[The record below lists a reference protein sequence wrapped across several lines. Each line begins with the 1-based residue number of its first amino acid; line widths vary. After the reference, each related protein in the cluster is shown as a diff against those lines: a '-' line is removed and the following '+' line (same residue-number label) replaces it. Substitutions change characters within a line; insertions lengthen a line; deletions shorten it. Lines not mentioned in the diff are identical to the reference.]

1 MYRIAFFPPNKQYGP
16 SRQISDALLKQ
27 ALSVTDNKSTI
38 KGYDSVLPEHILY
51 IGINTKL
58 YISSACHLL
67 EHSQPHKAKLLFE
80 GGPAQRF
87 QLEPYDDVG
96 DAELALET
104 LLVSD
109 TKAKTLK
116 SFFRCISLCISPSV
130 FLSVVGNTAKMA
142 VFWIP

>member
-27 ALSVTDNKSTI
+27 ALSVTDNKS
-38 KGYDSVLPEHILY
+38 KASVLPEHILY

-87 QLEPYDDVG
+87 QLEPYD
-96 DAELALET
+96 T
-104 LLVSD
+104 
-109 TKAKTLK
+109 T
-116 SFFRCISLCISPSV
+116 
-130 FLSVVGNTAKMA
+130 
-142 VFWIP
+142 

>member
-51 IGINTKL
+51 IGINTQL

-67 EHSQPHKAKLLFE
+67 EHPQRSTATQSQKII
-80 GGPAQRF
+80 G
-87 QLEPYDDVG
+87 YV
-96 DAELALET
+96 
-104 LLVSD
+104 
-109 TKAKTLK
+109 TKR
-116 SFFRCISLCISPSV
+116 RCSTYSHHHDHY
-130 FLSVVGNTAKMA
+130 G
-142 VFWIP
+142 